1 MATKELSFMSAEHRN
16 PRSMGLTL
24 RTASLSWLVSIVTLL
39 IFVSVIIPQQKR
51 TFLENLESKA
61 RGAAASLHAI
71 AAGSAINEDYSTVV
85 QHCLDMMDGDKSI
98 SYLVITKND
107 SGDSQIC
114 QQEKPRWHEEKL
126 AGEWRPDNRKASSGI
141 GVVPL
146 FQRRVFH
153 YSQPFDYSGIQ
164 WGWIHVGLSLESYDR
179 NVAQVYQRTVLLAV
193 VCIVFSLL
201 ASVAYAKR
209 LVRPILHLRQVVQRV
224 SDGDLSPRATVA
236 RGDELGSLA
245 GSVNSMTEALRRRD
259 QILQSVRFAAEQFLS
274 TADWNLVLNTA
285 LANIGQAAV
294 VSRAYVLENYRS
306 ADDVLVSGLR
316 FEWTA
321 PGIRSQMQ
329 NPKVLALR
337 WAEFGLQTIAE
348 PLFRGEVLKLR
359 PSDMPATAHGLLSDA
374 TKSLIV
380 VPIKVEGRWWGFMGF
395 SDCQNEREWSTAE
408 VDSFR
413 AAANILGAAIER
425 KQTQDALLEAKENL
439 EVRVHRRTKELQEQ
453 IQVTERAM
461 AKLAETQ
468 QSLMDM
474 SRHAGMAE
482 VATGVLHNVGNV
494 LNSVNVSS
502 TLISER
508 LRNSRIPRIKKLS
521 ELLQSHAHDLPT
533 FLTTDPAGQQIITYL
548 GALAD
553 NLAQEQSSQLEELA
567 GLRKNVEHI
576 KDIVAMQQNYG
587 RVSGFIELVSLDD
600 VVEDALR
607 LNSESLRRR
616 SVTVQREFEPLPL
629 MLVDKHRVLQ
639 ILINLIRNAGH
650 ALEECDQAKRL
661 LTLRVG
667 PAGTER
673 VRIEIQDN
681 GAGIAPENLIRIFQH
696 GFTTRHDGHG
706 FGLHSGAIAAKEMG
720 GSLHAHSDGPGQGA
734 TFTLELPLQTSTS
747 AAASPAATAPD
758 DSLREGNPG

>member
-1 MATKELSFMSAEHRN
+1 
-16 PRSMGLTL
+16 MGITL
-24 RTASLSWLVSIVTLL
+24 RTALLSWLVSIVTLL

-126 AGEWRPDNRKASSGI
+126 AGEWRPTNRKASSGI

-209 LVRPILHLRQVVQRV
+209 LVRPILHLRQIVQRV
-224 SDGDLSPRATVA
+224 SDGDLSARATVDS
-236 RGDELGSLA
+236 GDELGSLA

-274 TADWNLVLNTA
+274 TADWNLALNTA
-285 LANIGQAAV
+285 LTNIGQAADI
-294 VSRAYVLENYRS
+294 SRVCIFENSMTSDCELISRM
-306 ADDVLVSGLR
+306 R
-316 FEWTA
+316 NEWTA
-321 PGIRSQMQ
+321 PGIAPVSQTA
-329 NPKVLALR
+329 KAEAVHWAAL
-337 WAEFGLQTIAE
+337 GLDDSAAT
-348 PLFRGEVLKLR
+348 LKRGEIIAQHLQPER
-359 PSDMPATAHGLLSDA
+359 PATLPQWDGSVRSTVA
-374 TKSLIV
+374 I
-380 VPIKVEGRWWGFMGF
+380 PIRVGQLWWGFMGF
-395 SDCQNEREWSTAE
+395 DDCTRERAWSDAE
-408 VDSFR
+408 LDSFR
-413 AAANILGAAIER
+413 AAANILGTAIER
-425 KQTQDALLEAKENL
+425 NQTQDALLEAKENL
-439 EVRVHRRTKELQEQ
+439 EVRVLRRTKELQEQ

-533 FLTTDPAGQQIITYL
+533 FLTTDPAGQQVIGYL
-548 GALAD
+548 AALAD
-553 NLAQEQSSQLEELA
+553 NLAQEQSSQLEELS

-616 SVTVQREFEPLPL
+616 SVTIQREYEPLPP

-650 ALEECDQAKRL
+650 ALEECGQAERL

-667 PAGTER
+667 PAGAER
-673 VRIEIQDN
+673 VKIEIQDN
-681 GAGIAPENLIRIFQH
+681 GAGIPPENLIRIFRH

-706 FGLHSGAIAAKEMG
+706 FGLHSGAIAAKELG
-720 GSLHAHSDGPGQGA
+720 GSLQARSDGPGQGA

-747 AAASPAATAPD
+747 SVASPDATAPV
-758 DSLREGNPG
+758 DSLREDNPG